1 MNELARDT
9 ASDLLKKEPNLV
21 KIFDEFLA
29 VQEEFTRLL
38 DLMGFRHVAV
48 ELPPAG
54 NAEGPLHGN
63 VSGSNR

>member
-1 MNELARDT
+1 MNELAQQA
-9 ASDLLKKEPNLV
+9 ASELLKEEPGLANAL
-21 KIFDEFLA
+21 DDFLA
-29 VQEEFTRLL
+29 AQEEFTRML

-63 VSGSNR
+63 VSGANR